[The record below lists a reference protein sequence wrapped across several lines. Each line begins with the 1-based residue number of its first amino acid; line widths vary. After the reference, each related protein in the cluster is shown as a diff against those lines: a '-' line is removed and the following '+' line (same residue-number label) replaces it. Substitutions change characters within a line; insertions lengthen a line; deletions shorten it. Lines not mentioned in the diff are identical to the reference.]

1 MKYLLTLILEHSTET
16 IHNVTHEIRTVYT
29 IIDSENPEHLV
40 KSLSDFIDKSVK
52 QIRSKHN
59 QDFRPISHSIT
70 KL

>member
-1 MKYLLTLILEHSTET
+1 MRYLLTLILEHSTET
-16 IHNVTHEIRTVYT
+16 LHDITHEIRTVYT
-29 IIDSENPEHLV
+29 IVDSENPEDLV
-40 KSLSDFIDKSVK
+40 KSLGDFLEESVK